1 MSNPYDSM
9 AGAVGPGKEFGQIAF
24 VSSLVACS
32 AFPELLLP
40 VSAAKSGILLKQVLE
55 RAASQA
61 SRRVSRTTR
70 VIRFGKSESIVTQ
83 FMPTDALTSVPM
95 RLFLIRTDT
104 AKMMEACSKIH
115 ESATLGSQLYDELRE
130 HGDSITDENW
140 KAEDQQEFS
149 RLLTSHRAGILA
161 TAQLGYVTA
170 AMTSVVAM
178 LRFIQLTVAMAI
190 MVALAAMAV
199 TFWILMAIP
208 FGQGAAMSIRNFGRP
223 LIKTV
228 QTIIRV
234 MDEIM
239 IKVGW
244 AHAGLVGVMGLN
256 AAAVD
261 GYKVGEIEGGGWEN
275 LGQSAVDIVGN
286 MLEKYKRTGL
296 KGINGLSGF

>member
-1 MSNPYDSM
+1 MSNTYDSM
-9 AGAVGPGKEFGQIAF
+9 AGAVGPGKEFGDVAF
-24 VSSLVACS
+24 YSSLAACA
-32 AFPELLLP
+32 AFPELLMP
-40 VSAAKSGILLKQVLE
+40 VSAAKSGILLGALQRISTQVSN
-55 RAASQA
+55 RTT
-61 SRRVSRTTR
+61 RTTR
-70 VIRFGKSESIVTQ
+70 VIRLGRAESIVTQ

-104 AKMMEACSKIH
+104 AAMMNACSKMH
-115 ESATLGSQLYDELRE
+115 EAAKLGSELYDDLRE
-130 HGDSITDENW
+130 HGDSITEQNW
-140 KAEDQQEFS
+140 KADDQEAFAS
-149 RLLTSHRAGILA
+149 LLTVHRAGILA

-170 AMTSVVAM
+170 AMTAVVAM
-178 LRFIQLTVAMAI
+178 LRFIQLTVAMAV

-199 TFWILMAIP
+199 AFWIAMAIP
-208 FGQGAAMSIRNFGRP
+208 GGQGVAMSIRNFGRP

-261 GYKVGEIEGGGWEN
+261 GYKIDGVEGEGWQN
-275 LGQSAVDIVGN
+275 LSHSAIDIVGN
-286 MLEKYKRTGL
+286 MMEKWKRAGL
-296 KGINGLSGF
+296 KGLNGLSGF